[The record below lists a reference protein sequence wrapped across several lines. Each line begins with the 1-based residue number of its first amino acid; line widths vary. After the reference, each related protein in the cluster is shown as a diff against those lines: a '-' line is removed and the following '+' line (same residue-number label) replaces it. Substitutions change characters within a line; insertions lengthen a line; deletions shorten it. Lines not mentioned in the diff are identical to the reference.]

1 MLREN
6 FLTYSEKGSE
16 MKTKSFFMMWF
27 LVLSAA
33 MTSFPVYAAEAP
45 EDKEALSGLKEV
57 KVIFDITT
65 GDAKKLMSRLGL
77 IIETRDG
84 MVKQGVTPHFVL
96 AFRGPASLFIQ
107 KDQSRVKLE
116 DVEMMEKIQ
125 QKLKEMSEDKSFS
138 LAQCAVANRYL
149 KIKNE
154 DTIPEVR
161 VVGNSFISMAAYEN
175 KGYAYIP
182 ID

>member
-1 MLREN
+1 MKIKSL
-6 FLTYSEKGSE
+6 LTVL
-16 MKTKSFFMMWF
+16 FFG
-27 LVLSAA
+27 LNALSIG
-33 MTSFPVYAAEAP
+33 FPVYAADPP
-45 EDKEALSGLKEV
+45 EDKEALSGLSEV

-65 GDAKKLMSRLGL
+65 GDAKKLLSRLGL
-77 IIETRDG
+77 IEETRDG
-84 MVKQGVTPHFVL
+84 MMKQGVKPHFVL

-116 DVEMMEKIQ
+116 DVELMEKIQ
-125 QKLKEMSEDKSFS
+125 QKLKEMSKDKSFS

-154 DTIPEVR
+154 DTIPEVH

>member
-1 MLREN
+1 
-6 FLTYSEKGSE
+6 
-16 MKTKSFFMMWF
+16 MKIKPFFMMLF
-27 LVLSAA
+27 LVLTAA
-33 MTSFPVYAAEAP
+33 IASFSVYAEGAP

-65 GDAKKLMSRLGL
+65 GDAKKILSRLGL
-77 IIETRDG
+77 IVETRDG

-96 AFRGPASLFIQ
+96 AFRGPASLFVQ
-107 KDQSRVKLE
+107 KDQSLVKLE
-116 DVEMMEKIQ
+116 DVELMKNIQ
-125 QKLKEMSEDKSFS
+125 LKLKEMSRDKSFS

-161 VVGNSFISMAAYEN
+161 VVGNSFISMAAYQN

>member
-1 MLREN
+1 MKMKS
-6 FLTYSEKGSE
+6 FLTVL
-16 MKTKSFFMMWF
+16 FFG
-27 LVLSAA
+27 LNALAVN
-33 MTSFPVYAAEAP
+33 FPVYAADPP
-45 EDKEALSGLKEV
+45 EDTEALNGLHEV

-65 GDAKKLMSRLGL
+65 GDAKKLLSRLGL
-77 IIETRDG
+77 IEETRDG
-84 MVKQGVTPHFVL
+84 MLKQGVTPHFVL

-116 DVEMMEKIQ
+116 DVELMEKIQ
-125 QKLKEMSEDKSFS
+125 LKLKEMSKDKSFS

-154 DTIPEVR
+154 DTIPEVH